1 MTYYMSREKL
11 NPPQNSR
18 ISFQELQSQIEE
30 FRKKRDDLNNKTKNY
45 INQLQDL
52 DSEINNYLKLAKDN
66 YKKKR
71 DYWNEKVG
79 KLKEKKIEYKRML
92 EKTIDEKKKILG
104 IDDTKNADKKF
115 HSMKQIERK
124 IEGLE
129 RIIET
134 ENLDISEEN
143 SIIDKIKELM
153 VDKQEF
159 VVEQQNSD
167 VFRIERKIQIIKIN
181 LNKIYE
187 QLNKWSNKSQNYH
200 SKMQETFEII
210 NELKSKK
217 KEVEEFLIENKKA
230 ADIFH
235 DKFLNL
241 MNQKKKISKG
251 KRSYKSSS
259 RSYKKSFKPNNKQE
273 EKFEKIKQEKLAV
286 ALEKQKA
293 GKKLNL
299 YEARLILE
307 KSQE

>member
-159 VVEQQNSD
+159 VAEQQNSD
-167 VFRIERKIQIIKIN
+167 VFKIERKIQIIKIN

-259 RSYKKSFKPNNKQE
+259 RNYKKSFKPNNKQE
-273 EKFEKIKQEKLAV
+273 EKLEKIKQDKLAV

>member
-1 MTYYMSREKL
+1 MSREKL

-104 IDDTKNADKKF
+104 IDDTKNTDKKF
-115 HSMKQIERK
+115 HSIKQIERK

-159 VVEQQNSD
+159 VAEQQNSD
-167 VFRIERKIQIIKIN
+167 VFKIERKIQIIKIN

-273 EKFEKIKQEKLAV
+273 EKLEKIKQDKLAV

>member
-1 MTYYMSREKL
+1 MSREKL

-235 DKFLNL
+235 NKFLNL

-307 KSQE
+307 RSQE

>member
-1 MTYYMSREKL
+1 MSREKL

-104 IDDTKNADKKF
+104 IDDTKNTDKKF
-115 HSMKQIERK
+115 HSIKQIERK

>member
-1 MTYYMSREKL
+1 MSREKL

-30 FRKKRDDLNNKTKNY
+30 FKKKRDDLNNKTKNY
-45 INQLQDL
+45 INQLQEL

-92 EKTIDEKKKILG
+92 EKTIDEKKKIQG
-104 IDDTKNADKKF
+104 TDNTEKKF
-115 HSMKQIERK
+115 RSIKQIERK

-159 VVEQQNSD
+159 LAQQQNSD
-167 VFRIERKIQIIKIN
+167 VFKIERKIQIIKIN

-200 SKMQETFEII
+200 SKMQESYQII
-210 NELKSKK
+210 NELKDKK
-217 KEVEEFLIENKKA
+217 KKIEEELIDNKKS
-230 ADIFH
+230 ADLFH
-235 DKFLNL
+235 DKFLRL
-241 MNQKKKISKG
+241 MNQKKKFSKG
-251 KRSYKSSS
+251 KKQYKSTS
-259 RSYKKSFKPNNKQE
+259 KKLKKNYTTNNKRNE
-273 EKFEKIKQEKLAV
+273 ELEKLKQDKLAT

-299 YEARLILE
+299 FEARLILE
-307 KSQE
+307 KSKG

>member
-1 MTYYMSREKL
+1 MSREKL

>member
-1 MTYYMSREKL
+1 MSREKL

-79 KLKEKKIEYKRML
+79 KLKEKKVEYKRML
-92 EKTIDEKKKILG
+92 EKTIDEKKKIQG
-104 IDDTKNADKKF
+104 TGNTEKKF
-115 HSMKQIERK
+115 RSIKQIERK

-159 VVEQQNSD
+159 LAEQQNSD
-167 VFRIERKIQIIKIN
+167 VFKIERKIQIIKIN

-217 KEVEEFLIENKKA
+217 KEVEETLIENKKA
-230 ADIFH
+230 ADNFH

-259 RSYKKSFKPNNKQE
+259 KNYKKSFKTNNKQE
-273 EKFEKIKQEKLAV
+273 EKLEKIKQDKLAV

-307 KSQE
+307 KSEE

>member
-1 MTYYMSREKL
+1 MSREKL
-11 NPPQNSR
+11 NPPQSSK

-30 FRKKRDDLNNKTKNY
+30 FRKKRDELNGKTKQF
-45 INQLQDL
+45 INQLQNL

-79 KLKEKKIEYKRML
+79 NLKDKKIEYKKML
-92 EKTIDEKKKILG
+92 ENTIDEKRKILG
-104 IDDTKNADKKF
+104 LDSDNNTEKKF
-115 HSMKQIERK
+115 RSIKQIEKK

-129 RIIET
+129 RVIET

-143 SIIDKIKELM
+143 AIIDKIKELM
-153 VDKQEF
+153 ADKQTYLA
-159 VVEQQNSD
+159 EQQNSD
-167 VFRIERKIQIIKIN
+167 VFKIERKIQIIKIN

-200 SKMQETFEII
+200 SKMQETYQII
-210 NELKSKK
+210 NDLKNKK
-217 KEVEEFLIENKKA
+217 KQIEEELIENKKT
-230 ADIFH
+230 ADTFH
-235 DKFLNL
+235 DRFLHL
-241 MNQKKKISKG
+241 MNQKKKISRG
-251 KRSYKSSS
+251 KRQYNSSS
-259 RSYKKSFKPNNKQE
+259 KKYKKFYKTSDKRE
-273 EKFEKIKQEKLAV
+273 EKLEKMKQDQLAT

-307 KSQE
+307 KSKK

>member
-1 MTYYMSREKL
+1 MSREKL

-104 IDDTKNADKKF
+104 IDDTKNTDKKF
-115 HSMKQIERK
+115 HSIKQIERK

-307 KSQE
+307 RSQE

>member
-1 MTYYMSREKL
+1 MSREKL

-79 KLKEKKIEYKRML
+79 KLKEKKVEYKRML
-92 EKTIDEKKKILG
+92 EKTIDEKKKIQG
-104 IDDTKNADKKF
+104 TGNTEKKF
-115 HSMKQIERK
+115 RSIKQIERK

-159 VVEQQNSD
+159 LAEQQNSD
-167 VFRIERKIQIIKIN
+167 VFKIERKIQIIKIN

-217 KEVEEFLIENKKA
+217 KEVEETLIENKKA
-230 ADIFH
+230 ADNFH

-259 RSYKKSFKPNNKQE
+259 KSYKKSFKTNNKQE
-273 EKFEKIKQEKLAV
+273 EKLEKIKQDKLAV

-307 KSQE
+307 KSEE

>member
-1 MTYYMSREKL
+1 MSREKL

-104 IDDTKNADKKF
+104 IDDTKNTDKKF
-115 HSMKQIERK
+115 HSIKQIERK

-235 DKFLNL
+235 NKFLNL

-273 EKFEKIKQEKLAV
+273 EKLEKIKQDKLAV

-307 KSQE
+307 RSQE